1 MMRALRCSFANAAL
15 VALAAVGLAG
25 CGDNPFQVIEE
36 TEFAASLGI
45 DLATMEQLPSGVYI
59 QEIVPGTGAVA
70 MAGDIV
76 TVNYRGWLAD
86 GTLFNDRADV
96 EVQFQ
101 LVTGPDG
108 VIPGFR
114 DGIVG
119 MLVGGTR
126 LMVIPPDQ
134 AYADRGNGTLI
145 PPGAILVFEVTLNA
159 VETP

>member
-1 MMRALRCSFANAAL
+1 MIRAVRWSTARVAL
-15 VALAAVGLAG
+15 MALAAVGLGA
-25 CGDNPFQVIEE
+25 CGDDNPFQVIEE

-59 QEIVPGTGAVA
+59 EEITLGSGAQA

-76 TVNYRGWLAD
+76 NVDYMGWLAD
-86 GTLFNDRADV
+86 GTLFNDFDDID
-96 EVQFQ
+96 FS
-101 LVTGPDG
+101 LDG
-108 VIPGFR
+108 FIPGFR
-114 DGIVG
+114 DGIIG

-134 AYADRGNGTLI
+134 GYGAAGSGSAI
-145 PPGAILVFEVTLNA
+145 PPGAILVFQVTLNA